1 MSDCIPHLYVDI
13 TAANLNYSRQSLQ
26 LTCIVRGGLVS
37 SVQWTKNNIP
47 IITGTTFIEADP
59 VIDRL
64 AVSTINV
71 LSGSYASNFV
81 GTFECSVT
89 DGNGRTSNSGPLL
102 INGKQLVNKLLRVT
116 YKLAFRLRLGA
127 MNIA

>member
-1 MSDCIPHLYVDI
+1 MSDCIPNIYYVDL
-13 TAANLNYSRQSLQ
+13 TANLNYSRQSLQ

-37 SVQWTKNNIP
+37 SVQWTNNNVP

-64 AVSTINV
+64 AVSTTYV
-71 LSGSYASNFV
+71 LSGSNISNFV

-102 INGKQLVNKLLRVT
+102 INGKQFVNKLIRVT
-116 YKLAFRLRLGA
+116 YTLASR
-127 MNIA
+127 